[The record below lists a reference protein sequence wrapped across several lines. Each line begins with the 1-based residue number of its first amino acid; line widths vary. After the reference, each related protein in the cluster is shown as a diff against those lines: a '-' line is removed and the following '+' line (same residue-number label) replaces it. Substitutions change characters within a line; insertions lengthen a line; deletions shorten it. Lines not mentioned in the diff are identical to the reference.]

1 MRLQTLLIALF
12 LASGMHAQ
20 MAADVAA
27 AMEKS
32 ISLQRESVSKQLGQK
47 PAAGFFVLPPPGK
60 LGATVPG
67 FPATSA
73 AADCDPLPTP
83 EIDRLVIGAAQ
94 RAAVDEGLLRAV
106 MKQESGFKPCAV
118 SSKGAQG
125 LMQLMP
131 ATARQMGV
139 QDPFDPESNVDA
151 GAKLLKDLLVRYKG
165 DLPLALGAYNAGTVK
180 VDAAGGTPDIAETQD
195 YIRRIMA
202 VLPLGR

>member
-1 MRLQTLLIALF
+1 MAVF
-12 LASGMHAQ
+12 LAGPLHAQ
-20 MAADVAA
+20 MAPDVAA

-32 ISLQRESVSKQLGQK
+32 ISLQRDSLSKQLGQK

-67 FPATSA
+67 FPTTSA
-73 AADCDPLPTP
+73 AADCEPLPTP
-83 EIDRLVIGAAQ
+83 EIDRLVISAAQ
-94 RAAVDEGLLRAV
+94 RTELDEGLLRAV
-106 MKQESGFKPCAV
+106 MKQESGFRPCAV

-139 QDPFDPESNVDA
+139 ENAFDPVSNVDA
-151 GAKLLKDLLVRYKG
+151 GARLLKDLLVRYKG
-165 DLPLALGAYNAGTVK
+165 DLPLALSAYNAGPAK

-195 YIRRIMA
+195 YIRKILA